1 MDVSSKWEER
11 LKNWFEEPGNN
22 LSDWV
27 DDSTVERGNIARA
40 HFTRDS
46 LYFLS
51 KLKEKVFSSWSICVY

>member
-27 DDSTVERGNIARA
+27 DDSTVERGE
-40 HFTRDS
+40 H
-46 LYFLS
+46 S
-51 KLKEKVFSSWSICVY
+51 KSSFHA